1 MFIGLIARILLIVS
15 VPLLLLSSSFSQER
29 RPNKQLTRQDKAE
42 IVAFV
47 LRDANFE
54 TRELRD
60 GETKDVV
67 NLSKENIVPS
77 ALPQIRGIKFE
88 LITPL
93 QIQQKSK
100 EGFSYYA
107 FQQFKVRG
115 SKVLVR
121 FGVYYRRT
129 NARGGEYEF
138 RKRKG
143 KWIGKEV
150 SGWGEA
156 V

>member
-1 MFIGLIARILLIVS
+1 MFIGLIRKTLLILSLSPLSVS
-15 VPLLLLSSSFSQER
+15 TSLAQG
-29 RPNKQLTRQDKAE
+29 RPNKELTRQDKAG

-47 LRDANFE
+47 LQDFNLE
-54 TRELRD
+54 NRELRD
-60 GETKDVV
+60 GESKNVV
-67 NLSKENIVPS
+67 LLSTENIIPS
-77 ALPQIRGIKFE
+77 KLPTIRGIKFK
-88 LITPL
+88 LVTPF
-93 QIQQKSK
+93 QIRQTR
-100 EGFSYYA
+100 EDGLSYYA
-107 FQQFKVRG
+107 FQQFRVRG
-115 SKVLVR
+115 SKIVIR